1 MLWRWGISHRGA
13 RKGAGRQ
20 GLMQVATAAIK
31 AGTPESH
38 CKTYEEFQR
47 LMEVAAGSVGC
58 TTSALPRVLAKSSF
72 GTVPRRKEGNLI
84 RNLAYE
90 QEAFKAVP
98 KEQQTDQQR
107 RSMKYLQRPDRSL
120 REELVVAH
128 EFLEAHPPDF
138 CRFRILEP
146 VRTLQSGRAFLLPS

>member
-1 MLWRWGISHRGA
+1 M
-13 RKGAGRQ
+13 
-20 GLMQVATAAIK
+20 
-31 AGTPESH
+31 
-38 CKTYEEFQR
+38 
-47 LMEVAAGSVGC
+47 
-58 TTSALPRVLAKSSF
+58 LAKSSF

-90 QEAFKAVP
+90 QEEFKAVP

-128 EFLEAHPPDF
+128 EFVEAHPPDF